1 VAHLKPSAKM
11 GDWAR
16 VCEQWA
22 SLCCLDW
29 LRLILGS
36 SIRIGMTCHLPA
48 TFVHYR
54 VLRYAVIGPCFIHFA
69 RGGGQRIRGKIKLG
83 NGSSCR
89 YTRIQARNASAK
101 QRAGRKSSI
110 IGSGRSVTP
119 EILGRGGVVTTN
131 QMPVRCRLFC
141 PMEEFVGRRGPGVW
155 QEKPRP
161 AHSHSW
167 RLMPS
172 YLPSGLSVQCSVGRP
187 GC

>member
-1 VAHLKPSAKM
+1 MGFALLSRLAKAHSRLVYWDRNDLSSTSDGRSLPGPQARRHRPMLHPYCPGWWLKK
-11 GDWAR
+11 
-16 VCEQWA
+16 
-22 SLCCLDW
+22 
-29 LRLILGS
+29 
-36 SIRIGMTCHLPA
+36 
-48 TFVHYR
+48 
-54 VLRYAVIGPCFIHFA
+54 
-69 RGGGQRIRGKIKLG
+69 IRGKIKLG

-89 YTRIQARNASAK
+89 YTRIQARNASARE
-101 QRAGRKSSI
+101 RAGRKSSI

-119 EILGRGGVVTTN
+119 EILGRGGVVTAN
-131 QMPVRCRLFC
+131 QMPARCRLFC
-141 PMEEFVGRRGPGVW
+141 PMEEFIGRRGPGVW